1 MQRDITKNCFSN
13 SCHSKALALL
23 FFYVMSELL
32 TEISMKYQN
41 NVINCPNNY
50 RRNKCMQV

>member
-13 SCHSKALALL
+13 SCIAKHWLCS
-23 FFYVMSELL
+23 FYVMSELL